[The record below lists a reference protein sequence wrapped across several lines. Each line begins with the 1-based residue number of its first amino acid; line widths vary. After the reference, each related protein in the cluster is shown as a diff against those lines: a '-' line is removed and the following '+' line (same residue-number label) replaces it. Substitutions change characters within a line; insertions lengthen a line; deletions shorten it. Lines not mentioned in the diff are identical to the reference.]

1 MEQKLYNTLNELN
14 IEIEKQ
20 EHEAVHTIEE
30 ILKLDVR
37 LDGMGLK
44 NLFVK
49 DKFDNRYMIV
59 VEENKRVDLKKIKE
73 NLDLN
78 KLSFCKEDELR
89 NILKIEPGSVTP
101 LAAIN
106 DEENEVTIILD
117 EDMVDKNI
125 LVHPLVNTATIKI
138 NYNDMIKLFNNLK
151 TNYIVTNIP
160 EKQELA

>member
-1 MEQKLYNTLNELN
+1 
-14 IEIEKQ
+14 
-20 EHEAVHTIEE
+20 
-30 ILKLDVR
+30 
-37 LDGMGLK
+37 
-44 NLFVK
+44 
-49 DKFDNRYMIV
+49 MIV

-106 DEENEVTIILD
+106 DDENEVTIILD

>member
-1 MEQKLYNTLNELN
+1 MEQKLYKKLEELN

-106 DEENEVTIILD
+106 DDENEVTIILD

>member
-1 MEQKLYNTLNELN
+1 MEQKLYKKLEELN
-14 IEIEKQ
+14 IKIEKQ

-106 DEENEVTIILD
+106 DDENEVTIILD
-117 EDMVDKNI
+117 EDMIDKNI

>member
-106 DEENEVTIILD
+106 DDENEVTIILD

>member
-1 MEQKLYNTLNELN
+1 MEQKLYKKLEELN

-30 ILKLDVR
+30 ILNLDVR

-59 VEENKRVDLKKIKE
+59 VEENKRVDLKKLKE
-73 NLDLN
+73 NLELN
-78 KLSFCKEDELR
+78 KLSFCKEDELK
-89 NILKIEPGSVTP
+89 NVLKIEPGSVTP
-101 LAAIN
+101 LAVIN
-106 DEENEVTIILD
+106 DENNEVTIILD
-117 EDMVDKNI
+117 EDMVDQNI

>member
-1 MEQKLYNTLNELN
+1 MEQKLYKKLEELN

-106 DEENEVTIILD
+106 DDENEVTIILD
-117 EDMVDKNI
+117 EDMIDKNI

>member
-1 MEQKLYNTLNELN
+1 MEQKLYKKLEELN
-14 IEIEKQ
+14 IKIEKQ

-73 NLDLN
+73 NQDLN
-78 KLSFCKEDELR
+78 KLSYCKEDELR
-89 NILKIEPGSVTP
+89 HILKIEPGSVTP

-106 DEENEVTIILD
+106 DDENEVTIILD

>member
-1 MEQKLYNTLNELN
+1 MEQKLYKKLEELN
-14 IEIEKQ
+14 IKIEKQ

-78 KLSFCKEDELR
+78 KLSFCKEDELK

-106 DEENEVTIILD
+106 DDENEVTIILD

>member
-1 MEQKLYNTLNELN
+1 
-14 IEIEKQ
+14 
-20 EHEAVHTIEE
+20 
-30 ILKLDVR
+30 
-37 LDGMGLK
+37 
-44 NLFVK
+44 
-49 DKFDNRYMIV
+49 
-59 VEENKRVDLKKIKE
+59 
-73 NLDLN
+73 
-78 KLSFCKEDELR
+78 
-89 NILKIEPGSVTP
+89 VTP

>member
-1 MEQKLYNTLNELN
+1 MEQKLYKKLEELN
-14 IEIEKQ
+14 IKIEKQ
-20 EHEAVHTIEE
+20 AHEAVHTIEE

-106 DEENEVTIILD
+106 DDENEVTIILD

>member
-1 MEQKLYNTLNELN
+1 MEQKLYKKLEELN
-14 IEIEKQ
+14 IKIEKQ

-30 ILKLDVR
+30 ILNLDVR

-106 DEENEVTIILD
+106 DDENEVTIILD

>member
-1 MEQKLYNTLNELN
+1 MEQKLYKKLEELN
-14 IEIEKQ
+14 IKIEKQ

-106 DEENEVTIILD
+106 DDENEVTIILD

-160 EKQELA
+160 EKQELS

>member
-1 MEQKLYNTLNELN
+1 MEQKLYKKLEELN
-14 IEIEKQ
+14 IKIEKQ

-106 DEENEVTIILD
+106 DDENEVTIILD

>member
-1 MEQKLYNTLNELN
+1 MEQKLYKKLEELN
-14 IEIEKQ
+14 IKIEKQ

-106 DEENEVTIILD
+106 DDENEITIILD

>member
-1 MEQKLYNTLNELN
+1 MEQKLYNKLKQLE
-14 IEIEKQ
+14 IQIEKQ
-20 EHEAVHTIEE
+20 THDAVYTIEE

-49 DKFDNRYMIV
+49 DRFDNRYMIV
-59 VEENKRVDLKKIKE
+59 VEENKRVDLKQLKE

-78 KLSFCKEDELR
+78 KLSFCKEDELM

-106 DEENEVTIILD
+106 DEKNEVTIILD

-125 LVHPLVNTATIKI
+125 LVHPLVNTATVKI
-138 NYNDMIKLFNNLK
+138 NYNDMIKLFKDLN
-151 TNYIVTNIP
+151 TNYIVTTIP
-160 EKQELA
+160 EKA

>member
-1 MEQKLYNTLNELN
+1 MEQKLYKKLEELN
-14 IEIEKQ
+14 IKIEKQ

-106 DEENEVTIILD
+106 DDENEVTIILD
-117 EDMVDKNI
+117 EDMVDRNI

-160 EKQELA
+160 EKQELS